1 MNRRSI
7 VFLLVLAALLG
18 LFFQLTRSS
27 SFWQAASFRNAAH
40 QRMTAQEPWSEAADI
55 ARDHFV
61 ILYDPTEVPS
71 MFTRHNAETMLQEQ
85 KKSFESHSLQEAIPI
100 PSGTQAVLLATGRV
114 ESLAAQQAVLDYV
127 RAGGTL
133 LVLQYPGVSD
143 WKAAPAAW
151 RQALGIAGMGPAMPH
166 EGLDFR
172 TDFLVGSKG
181 LYLGL
186 TSDMLPPSP
195 SVRLADDAVTEIA
208 YGDGMPMLGKFLP
221 VEGRDGQSHGRGI
234 LPRGVV
240 ALDVRS
246 RAAEPAE
253 IHGYARRD
261 VQQPDAG
268 AVPRGGCAQHGNRVW
283 ACAPEYGR
291 GARSARL

>member
-100 PSGTQAVLLATGRV
+100 PSGTQAVLLQNAQECGTQHALPDRRSC
-114 ESLAAQQAVLDYV
+114 SLDHQAFTVHL
-127 RAGGTL
+127 
-133 LVLQYPGVSD
+133 
-143 WKAAPAAW
+143 
-151 RQALGIAGMGPAMPH
+151 
-166 EGLDFR
+166 
-172 TDFLVGSKG
+172 
-181 LYLGL
+181 
-186 TSDMLPPSP
+186 
-195 SVRLADDAVTEIA
+195 
-208 YGDGMPMLGKFLP
+208 
-221 VEGRDGQSHGRGI
+221 
-234 LPRGVV
+234 
-240 ALDVRS
+240 
-246 RAAEPAE
+246 
-253 IHGYARRD
+253 
-261 VQQPDAG
+261 
-268 AVPRGGCAQHGNRVW
+268 
-283 ACAPEYGR
+283 
-291 GARSARL
+291 